1 MSEASKRLSRTAY
14 GGVKGEDYIPYVPT
28 TEVVPEATGYS
39 IIMGVIFAVI
49 FAAANTYLGLKVGL
63 TISAGIP
70 GAILA
75 TGLLKS
81 VFKRNSIL
89 EANYVA
95 SLAAVGES
103 IAGGI
108 IFVLPAIILIGFD
121 LSIWTVAIV
130 TIVGGFMGVYF
141 VTPVRKYMIV
151 EEHGNLIYPEAMAQA
166 EIIVNSSQ
174 GGEGFKSLLKGMG
187 VGLGYKIFSGGLG
200 LWNESASYTITSYQG
215 AVVGIDTLA
224 SLMGVGFIVGTKTS
238 ILMFGGSVVAW
249 LGFIP
254 LIKFFGSFATEIIF
268 PADKLIIDMTAA
280 EVWSNYIRYIGA
292 GAVAAGGFFSLAKSL
307 PTIITSFK
315 EAMGG
320 FGKGEASEDRTQQD
334 PPIIWVLAA
343 AVFGFLL
350 TWLIPS
356 LQAGVVGGILV
367 VIFSFFF
374 AVVSARMVGV
384 IGASNNPVSGMTIAT
399 LLVIATVY
407 KAMGATG
414 TEGMR
419 MALLASGIVCVAIA
433 VGGGVGQS
441 LKATYILG
449 GTPKKIQHGMF
460 LALAIASL
468 VAGATVLLLH
478 NAYGIG
484 TAEVTAPQATL
495 MRLIVEGIIGGQLPW
510 TLVIIGVMIAGFCAL
525 AGLPILPVALGLYL
539 PISLNTAIFSG
550 GLVRNFV
557 ERKFKDK
564 EVEDGQDPDHD
575 KNALAKDDAV
585 ERGTLIASGLVA
597 GDALTGILI
606 GAFAFLNVKTDF
618 LANVI
623 GNDAIKNAVSLG
635 LFVILAVWLY
645 SYSVKSKEKTDEI

>member
-1 MSEASKRLSRTAY
+1 MSDASKRLSRTAY
-14 GGVKGEDYIPYVPT
+14 GGVKGADYIPYVST

-39 IIMGVIFAVI
+39 IILGILFAVI

-121 LSIWTVAIV
+121 LSLITVAIV
-130 TIVGGFMGVYF
+130 TIIGGFMGVYF

-166 EIIVNSSQ
+166 EVLVNASQ
-174 GGEGFKSLLKGMG
+174 GGEGFKSVLTGLG
-187 VGLGYKIFSGGLG
+187 VGLGYKVFSGGLG

-215 AVVGIDTLA
+215 AVIGMDTLA

-238 ILMFGGSVVAW
+238 VLMFGGSVVAW
-249 LGFIP
+249 LGLIP
-254 LIKFFGSFATEIIF
+254 LIKFFGSFAPVAIF
-268 PADKLIIDMTAA
+268 PSDMLISEMTAPQ
-280 EVWSNYIRYIGA
+280 VWSNYIRYIGA
-292 GAVAAGGFFSLAKSL
+292 GAVATGGFFSLAKSL
-307 PTIITSFK
+307 PTIFKSFK

-320 FGKGEASEDRTQQD
+320 FGKGEKSNDRTNED
-334 PPIIWVLAA
+334 PPIVWVLAA
-343 AVFGFLL
+343 AIFGFLA

-356 LQAGVVGGILV
+356 LGAGPVGAILAV
-367 VIFSFFF
+367 LFSFFF

-399 LLVIATVY
+399 LLVIASVF

-441 LKATYILG
+441 LKATWVLG
-449 GTPKKIQHGMF
+449 GSPKKVQHGMF
-460 LALAIASL
+460 VALAVASL
-468 VAGATVLLLH
+468 MAGFTVLLLDKG
-478 NAYGIG
+478 YGIG
-484 TAEVTAPQATL
+484 GAEVTAPQATL
-495 MRLIVEGIIGGQLPW
+495 MKLIVEGIMIGKLPW
-510 TLVIIGVMIAGFCAL
+510 TLVIIGAMIAAFCAL
-525 AGLPILPVALGLYL
+525 ASLPILPVALGLYL
-539 PISLNTAIFSG
+539 PISLNSAIFFG
-550 GLVRNFV
+550 GIIRKLVDN
-557 ERKFKDK
+557 KFKDN
-564 EVEDGQDPDHD
+564 ELD
-575 KNALAKDDAV
+575 KDSAV

-597 GDALTGILI
+597 GDALTGIVI
-606 GAFAFLNVKTDF
+606 GAFAALNVKTNF
-618 LANVI
+618 LSGLIPNE
-623 GNDAIKNAVSLG
+623 AIKNLLSLV
-635 LFVILAVWLY
+635 LFVALAVWLY
-645 SYSVKSKEKTDEI
+645 NYSIKIKRSNVNE

>member
-1 MSEASKRLSRTAY
+1 MSKASKRLSRSAY
-14 GGVKGEDYIPYVPT
+14 GGVRGEDYIPYVPT

-39 IIMGVIFAVI
+39 IIMGILFAVI
-49 FAAANTYLGLKVGL
+49 FTAANTYLGLKVGL

-81 VFKRNSIL
+81 IFKRNSIL

-108 IFVLPAIILIGFD
+108 IFVLPAIILIGFN
-121 LSIWTVAIV
+121 LSLITVAIV
-130 TIVGGFMGVYF
+130 TIIGGFMGVYF

-166 EIIVNSSQ
+166 EVLVNASQ
-174 GGEGFKSLLKGMG
+174 GGEGFKSVLKGLG
-187 VGLGYKIFSGGLG
+187 VGLGYKVFSGGLG
-200 LWNESASYTITSYQG
+200 LWNESAAYTIRAYQG
-215 AVVGIDTLA
+215 AVVGMDTLA

-249 LGFIP
+249 LGLIP
-254 LIKFFGSFATEIIF
+254 LIKFFGSFSTTAIF
-268 PADKLIIDMTAA
+268 PSDMLIADMTAPQ
-280 EVWSNYIRYIGA
+280 VWSNYIRYIGA
-292 GAVAAGGFFSLAKSL
+292 GAVATGGFFSLAKSL
-307 PTIITSFK
+307 PTIFTSFK

-320 FGKGEASEDRTQQD
+320 LGKGENTKDRMNED
-334 PPIIWVLAA
+334 PPIVWVLAA
-343 AVFGFLL
+343 AILGFLL

-356 LQAGVVGGILV
+356 LGAGPVGAVLAVV
-367 VIFSFFF
+367 FSFFF

-399 LLVIATVY
+399 LLVIASVY
-407 KAMGATG
+407 RAMGATG

-419 MALLASGIVCVAIA
+419 IALLASGIVCVAIA

-449 GTPKKIQHGMF
+449 GSPKKIQHGMF
-460 LALAIASL
+460 IALAVASL
-468 VAGATVLLLH
+468 MAGATVLLLN

-484 TAEVTAPQATL
+484 SAQVTAPQATL
-495 MRLIVEGIIGGQLPW
+495 MRLIVEGIMIGKLPW
-510 TLVIIGVMIAGFCAL
+510 TLVIIGAMIAAFCAL
-525 AGLPILPVALGLYL
+525 GSLPILPVALGLYL
-539 PISLNTAIFSG
+539 PISLNSAIFFG
-550 GLVRNFV
+550 GIIRKLVDN
-557 ERKFKDK
+557 KFKESQFDR
-564 EVEDGQDPDHD
+564 D
-575 KNALAKDDAV
+575 NAV

-597 GDALTGILI
+597 GDALTGIII
-606 GAFAFLNVKTDF
+606 GVFAALNIKIDF
-618 LANVI
+618 LSGIIQNEAIRNVVSI
-623 GNDAIKNAVSLG
+623 GIFVALAI
-635 LFVILAVWLY
+635 WLY
-645 SYSVKSKEKTDEI
+645 NYSIGIRRSTKDE

>member
-1 MSEASKRLSRTAY
+1 MSESSKRLSRTAY

-39 IIMGVIFAVI
+39 IIMGILFAVI

-81 VFKRNSIL
+81 IFKRNSIL
-89 EANYVA
+89 EANYAA

-108 IFVLPAIILIGFD
+108 IFVLPAILLIGFD
-121 LSIWTVAIV
+121 LSIITVAIV
-130 TIVGGFMGVYF
+130 TIIGGFMGVYF
-141 VTPVRKYMIV
+141 ITPVRKYMIV

-166 EIIVNSSQ
+166 EILVNSSQ
-174 GGEGFKSLLKGMG
+174 GGEGFKTLLKGLG
-187 VGLGYKIFSGGLG
+187 VGLGYKIFAGGLG
-200 LWNESASYTITSYQG
+200 LWNETASYTITSYQG
-215 AVVGIDTLA
+215 TVVGIDTLA

-249 LGFIP
+249 LGLIP
-254 LIKFFGSFATEIIF
+254 LIKFFGSFAAVAIF
-268 PADKLIIDMTAA
+268 PSDIIISEMTAS
-280 EVWSNYIRYIGA
+280 EVWSSYVRYIGA
-292 GAVAAGGFFSLAKSL
+292 GAVAAGGFFSLVKSL

-320 FGKGEASEDRTQQD
+320 FGKGDKSEDRTKQD

-356 LQAGVVGGILV
+356 LEAGPVGAILV
-367 VIFSFFF
+367 VLFSFFF
-374 AVVSARMVGV
+374 AIVSARMVGV
-384 IGASNNPVSGMTIAT
+384 IGVSNNPVSGMTIAT

-414 TEGMR
+414 PEGMK
-419 MALLASGIVCVAIA
+419 MALLAAGIVCVAIA

-449 GTPKKIQHGMF
+449 GTPKKVQHGMF
-460 LALAIASL
+460 VALAVASL
-468 VAGATVLLLH
+468 AAGATVLLLH
-478 NAYGIG
+478 SAYGIG
-484 TAEVTAPQATL
+484 GAEVTAPQATL

-510 TLVIIGVMIAGFCAL
+510 TLVIIGVMIAAFCAL
-525 AGLPILPVALGLYL
+525 ASLPILPVALGLYL
-539 PISLNTAIFSG
+539 PISLTTAIFSG
-550 GLVRNFV
+550 GLVRTFV

-564 EVEDGQDPDHD
+564 EEGDYPDPDHD
-575 KNALAKDDAV
+575 KNDLAKDNAV
-585 ERGTLIASGLVA
+585 ERGTLLASGLIA

-606 GAFAFLNVKTDF
+606 GGFAFAEIKTDF
-618 LANVI
+618 LSNVI
-623 GNDAIKNAVSLG
+623 ANDAIKNLVSLA
-635 LFVILAVWLY
+635 LFVALAIWVY
-645 SYSVKSKEKTDEI
+645 MYSVKAKEKTNEV